1 MNCPKCGNPVASRK
15 RYCEVC
21 GTDISVYRKIIGI
34 SNRYYNSGLE
44 KAKVNDLS
52 GALKDLKKSLEFN
65 KKNIDARNLL
75 GLVYYQMGE
84 TVSALSEWVISKNFR
99 STEND
104 ADYYLEKVQDNPQDL
119 DNINQAIKKYN
130 LALASAREQN
140 DDLAIIQLK
149 KVVSLHG
156 NFLRAIHLL
165 SLLYIKTGDYDRAR
179 KYLMKAQK
187 IDVANTTTLRYLAEI
202 DQQLQELDGPQKENY
217 WDEEKEK
224 SVAEASHKISFMSS
238 YREDKPNVMAFVNL
252 LIGVVIGIAVVY
264 YLIVPTMKSN
274 IREEYASQTVDYS
287 QELSTK
293 AATITQQDKKIESL
307 ERQVNDLQA
316 ELENVSLAPVAVE
329 PEEINYDAFFDVW
342 KEYKTLKS
350 KEYSDEELEELALNL
365 WSLDTS
371 GLNDS
376 ALSIIND
383 VRDEI
388 YPLAA
393 RKIYKK
399 GKSLYDLNDYEA
411 AAGMLEAAVAFSPTN
426 DAAMY
431 YLGKAYQAIDD
442 IDHAV
447 YYYRLM
453 LEKCPNSTLK
463 DYIPQRLHECGVDE

>member
-21 GTDISVYRKIIGI
+21 GTDITVYRRIIGI

-52 GALKDLKKSLEFN
+52 GAMRDLKKSLEFN
-65 KKNIDARNLL
+65 KKNIEARNLL

-84 TVSALSEWVISKNFR
+84 TVSALSEWVISKNFK

-104 ADYYLEKVQDNPQDL
+104 ADYYLGKVQDNPQDL

-156 NFLRAIHLL
+156 NFIRAMHLL
-165 SLLYIKTGDYDRAR
+165 ALLYIKTGDYERAR
-179 KYLMKAQK
+179 KVLLKAQK

-202 DQQLQELDGPQKENY
+202 DDQMMMREGDKENY

-224 SVAEASHKISFMSS
+224 SVAEASHKISFISS

-264 YLIVPTMKSN
+264 YLVVPTMKSN
-274 IREEYASQTVDYS
+274 IREEYDAQKVDYS
-287 QELSTK
+287 QELSSK
-293 AATITQQDKKIESL
+293 SATITQQEKKIDSL
-307 ERQVNDLQA
+307 EQQVADLQD
-316 ELENVSLAPVAVE
+316 ELQTISDAPVAMVA
-329 PEEINYDAFFDVW
+329 EEISYDGFFDVW
-342 KEYKTLKS
+342 KEYRTLKN
-350 KEYSDEELEELALNL
+350 KEYSDDELEQLALDI
-365 WSLDTS
+365 WSLDTE

-376 ALSIIND
+376 ALSIVD
-383 VRDEI
+383 DLRDDI

-399 GKSLYDLNDYEA
+399 GKSLFDLGDYEA
-411 AAGMLEAAVAFSPTN
+411 ATGMLEAAVSFNPTN

-431 YLGKAYQAIDD
+431 YLGKAYQALED

-463 DYIPQRLHECGVDE
+463 DYIPQRLHECGIDE